1 MTEEIKPGDL
11 SQVVVL
17 IDLHTAV
24 TSMAINNE
32 LYLKSNVPLVLQTVG
47 KTSANSSTNYYDARY
62 PGMKLTY
69 CIQAEVIIQRKY
81 NNATEIHLLLQ

>member
-1 MTEEIKPGDL
+1 MTEEIKPADL

-32 LYLKSNVPLVLQTVG
+32 LYLKSNVPMVLQTVG
-47 KTSANSSTNYYDARY
+47 KPSANSTSTNYYDARY

-81 NNATEIHLLLQ
+81 NNAT